1 MSKDVFLYELKAYIK
16 FPVILL
22 GIWLLTAIGCGIAVP
37 VSGDAGAE
45 EAFRFFDMIAE
56 LSVYIL
62 FLFLFFFSVY
72 RTAAY
77 DRLYAKVN
85 RDSMGVLGA
94 RMLCNLICMGG
105 VTLAF
110 LLGGTIVDVLFKA
123 SHSLY
128 YSTMDRRSVVFSLYR
143 RNPLYFLFFLS
154 TSASSLIVFACGTVI
169 FECVRAAK
177 DSLAKVVVGIICTLI
192 MVLLV
197 FFAIEAIDTFR
208 LSPTLGMNDFF
219 NYPIP
224 RNLGWETWGG
234 KDGPVCFIA
243 WDIFNLPEL
252 IFAAAFIAAAFVANI
267 VCRRREQK

>member
-45 EAFRFFDMIAE
+45 EAYGIVDGMAQLILYA
-56 LSVYIL
+56 L

-128 YSTMDRRSVVFSLYR
+128 YTTIDKRNILFSLYG

-154 TSASSLIVFACGTVI
+154 TSASSLIVFACGAVV

-224 RNLGWETWGG
+224 RNMGWGSW
-234 KDGPVCFIA
+234 DGPVYYIA

-267 VCRRREQK
+267 VCRRREHK

>member
-45 EAFRFFDMIAE
+45 EAYGIVDGMAQLILYA
-56 LSVYIL
+56 L

-123 SHSLY
+123 SLPLLY
-128 YSTMDRRSVVFSLYR
+128 DNR
-143 RNPLYFLFFLS
+143 
-154 TSASSLIVFACGTVI
+154 
-169 FECVRAAK
+169 
-177 DSLAKVVVGIICTLI
+177 
-192 MVLLV
+192 
-197 FFAIEAIDTFR
+197 
-208 LSPTLGMNDFF
+208 
-219 NYPIP
+219 
-224 RNLGWETWGG
+224 
-234 KDGPVCFIA
+234 
-243 WDIFNLPEL
+243 
-252 IFAAAFIAAAFVANI
+252 
-267 VCRRREQK
+267 